1 MGSGQLKARLLAS
14 VVYVHTVFTRGPRF
28 DEARLSAAVPCRPME
43 ACGRAAARQPA
54 IYINHGGGPLPLL
67 GQQPSVANFLS
78 SYAASLPAKPAAV
91 LIVTAHWEAR
101 VTTVSNAD
109 RHRLLFDYQ
118 GFPPETYA
126 YSYPA
131 PGSPAVAARVCEVR
145 SRPLMSDAGRFL
157 TCPRRVRSCSKKP
170 GCRTRLICSAAGI
183 TASSC
188 P

>member
-14 VVYVHTVFTRGPRF
+14 VVFTQCSHEALGSTRRGCP
-28 DEARLSAAVPCRPME
+28 LAVPCRPME

-118 GFPPETYA
+118 GFPPETYS

-145 SRPLMSDAGRFL
+145 SPGPLMSDAGRFL

>member
-1 MGSGQLKARLLAS
+1 MAACGM
-14 VVYVHTVFTRGPRF
+14 
-28 DEARLSAAVPCRPME
+28 AAV
-43 ACGRAAARQPA
+43 RQPA

-67 GQQPSVANFLS
+67 GQQPSVANCLS
-78 SYAASLPAKPAAV
+78 TYAASLPAKPVAV

-101 VTTVSNAD
+101 VTTVSSAD
-109 RHRLLFDYQ
+109 RHSLFFDYQ

-145 SRPLMSDAGRFL
+145 PPGPLMSDAGRFL
-157 TCPRRVRSCSKKP
+157 TAPCPRRVRSCSKRP
-170 GCRTRLICSAAGI
+170 GCHTRLTCSAAGI

>member
-1 MGSGQLKARLLAS
+1 M
-14 VVYVHTVFTRGPRF
+14 FTRGPRF

-118 GFPPETYA
+118 GFPPETYS

-145 SRPLMSDAGRFL
+145 SPGPLMSDAGRFL
-157 TCPRRVRSCSKKP
+157 TAPCPRRVRSCSKKP

>member
-1 MGSGQLKARLLAS
+1 MAACGM
-14 VVYVHTVFTRGPRF
+14 
-28 DEARLSAAVPCRPME
+28 AAV
-43 ACGRAAARQPA
+43 RQPA

-101 VTTVSNAD
+101 VTTVSSAD
-109 RHRLLFDYQ
+109 RHSLFFDYQ

-131 PGSPAVAARVCEVR
+131 PGSPVVAARVCV
-145 SRPLMSDAGRFL
+145 MH
-157 TCPRRVRSCSKKP
+157 RRTLGHRDP
-170 GCRTRLICSAAGI
+170 G
-183 TASSC
+183 
-188 P
+188 